1 MSENNYTR
9 MTISF
14 TEADK
19 DIIKYLDELKKSGKA
34 SEFVRDAIREKMLRD
49 KNVKDENLEEKIRR
63 IVEEVLAEHQSSPPQ
78 LNKTNQDN
86 DLNDAVL
93 NAINSFDF

>member
-19 DIIKYLDELKKSGKA
+19 DIIKHLDELKKSGKA
-34 SEFVRDAIREKMLRD
+34 SEFVRDAVREKMLRD
-49 KNVKDENLEEKIRR
+49 KDTKEENLEEKIRR
-63 IVEEVLAEHQSSPPQ
+63 IVEEVLTEHQSSPQ
-78 LNKTNQDN
+78 LNKTDQDN

-93 NAINSFDF
+93 NAINDFDF

>member
-49 KNVKDENLEEKIRR
+49 KDTKEENLEEKIRR
-63 IVEEVLAEHQSSPPQ
+63 IVEEVLTEHQSSSPQ
-78 LNKTNQDN
+78 LNKTDQNN